1 VTLGLQYSHWQ
12 ISTIC
17 LVENFPSWSL
27 TKPVLVVC
35 TVGPLHIKGM
45 GIRIL
50 VSEAE
55 VCPPVRAA
63 YMASLTAFQFP
74 QKLLAPAS
82 GALGNA

>member
-1 VTLGLQYSHWQ
+1 
-12 ISTIC
+12 
-17 LVENFPSWSL
+17 
-27 TKPVLVVC
+27 VVC